1 MLGNCFICHITSNAF
16 RTTMVSRASQ
26 CCYHGIITSSN
37 FRVIMFTCE
46 NLYSVFERWQKYA
59 DYIPLKI
66 YWYYQ
71 WKYSNTFNVFLLLNG
86 FWLLEGKKMLYPL
99 PFSGW
104 KRVNV
109 RNKGKVF
116 LMYFILGIN
125 NISTNSTLYL

>member
-71 WKYSNTFNVFLLLNG
+71 WKYFNTFNVFLLLNG
-86 FWLLEGKKMLYPL
+86 FWVLEGKKCFTVCRFQGGNVWMLRI
-99 PFSGW
+99 
-104 KRVNV
+104 KE
-109 RNKGKVF
+109 VF